1 MVEADVESRLTAL
14 EEGQEWLTHKIHRT
28 DDRMDRVWAQTRTF
42 VINSDALE
50 AVWTAHPDPV
60 QAVSQ
65 GDAGNKFLKE
75 LAEALDFPYP
85 LTDDLP
91 PGMNKDMD
99 AVRAIYVTVY
109 MLYRMNLGCAVWLSW
124 KQSMGERIG
133 LIGRQSVSPW
143 YGVSALEPI
152 GLNVIS
158 RLFLMQRWQRLIG
171 PREEVK
177 FSAGVTK
184 HEEKNAAG
192 PRPDRNEKEEREE
205 ELRRVKGKRDV
216 AKVRWQVMVEDGEK
230 GKPLVVVKVRDAEAA
245 KAVVSKRAMAPPG
258 VDACPG
264 GLENMGIKVVGTL
277 VVRSLAGQLG
287 NGLK

>member
-50 AVWTAHPDPV
+50 EVWIAHPDPV

-99 AVRAIYVTVY
+99 AMRVIYVTVY
-109 MLYRMNLGCAVWLSW
+109 MLYRMKLGCAVWLSW
-124 KQSMGERIG
+124 RLSMGVRIG
-133 LIGRQSVSPW
+133 RIGRQSVSPW
-143 YGVSALEPI
+143 YGVSAPEPI

-158 RLFLMQRWQRLIG
+158 RLFLMQRWQKLIG
-171 PREEVK
+171 PR
-177 FSAGVTK
+177 
-184 HEEKNAAG
+184 
-192 PRPDRNEKEEREE
+192 
-205 ELRRVKGKRDV
+205 
-216 AKVRWQVMVEDGEK
+216 
-230 GKPLVVVKVRDAEAA
+230 
-245 KAVVSKRAMAPPG
+245 
-258 VDACPG
+258 
-264 GLENMGIKVVGTL
+264 
-277 VVRSLAGQLG
+277 
-287 NGLK
+287 